1 MSQFGLFDLSDR
13 LLALSRFGDPLERL
27 NHGVDFEMFCP
38 ALASGF
44 HFLGLDL
51 CENVPDAAVRLP
63 LWGGDTAYRNQ
74 ANEKLLVE
82 NGFCSQ
88 LDRKKPKKKPMPLR
102 TQRANGKKSKI
113 RAFVEHV
120 FAVQKERMRLF
131 IRTIGLQRARIKIT
145 LATLTYNLQRLIFGE
160 KRGAPTG

>member
-51 CENVPDAAVRLP
+51 CENVPDAKTIWLYRERL
-63 LWGGDTAYRNQ
+63 
-74 ANEKLLVE
+74 
-82 NGFCSQ
+82 
-88 LDRKKPKKKPMPLR
+88 KKKGLMDCLF
-102 TQRANGKKSKI
+102 SI
-113 RAFVEHV
+113 R
-120 FAVQKERMRLF
+120 R
-131 IRTIGLQRARIKIT
+131 
-145 LATLTYNLQRLIFGE
+145 
-160 KRGAPTG
+160 